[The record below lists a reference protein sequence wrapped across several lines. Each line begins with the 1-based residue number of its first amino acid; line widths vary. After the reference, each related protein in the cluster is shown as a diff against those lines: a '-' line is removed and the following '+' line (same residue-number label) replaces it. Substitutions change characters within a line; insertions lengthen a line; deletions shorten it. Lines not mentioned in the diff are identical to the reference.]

1 MKYDDEDDFAKHD
14 YDNLVDDIYEPTEEE
29 IDEYYR
35 QKAEKYWENKW

>member
-1 MKYDDEDDFAKHD
+1 MIFDEED
-14 YDNLVDDIYEPTEEE
+14 YFLEMDNNSENEFYEPTEEE

>member
-1 MKYDDEDDFAKHD
+1 MKYNDEDY
-14 YDNLVDDIYEPTEEE
+14 YDSIHANKIEEIYEPTEEE